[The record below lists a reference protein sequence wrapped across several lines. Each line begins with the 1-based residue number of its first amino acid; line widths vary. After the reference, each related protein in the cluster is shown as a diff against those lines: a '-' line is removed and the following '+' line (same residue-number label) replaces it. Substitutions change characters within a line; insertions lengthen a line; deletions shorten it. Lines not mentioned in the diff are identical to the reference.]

1 MTIAM
6 ANNSKTA
13 TAIVTPIIMI
23 EDEVLVCEMGDVV
36 VAAAMSVLDIISA
49 LETPIDN
56 NYNNYFH
63 KNRRTE

>member
-23 EDEVLVCEMGDVV
+23 EDEVLVCETWYVV
-36 VAAAMSVLDIISA
+36 VAAAMSVLDIISV

-56 NYNNYFH
+56 IYNNYFY
-63 KNRRTE
+63 KK

>member
-23 EDEVLVCEMGDVV
+23 EDEVLCEMGDVV
-36 VAAAMSVLDIISA
+36 VAAAMSVLDIISV

-56 NYNNYFH
+56 IYNNYF
-63 KNRRTE
+63 

>member
-56 NYNNYFH
+56 IYNNYFS
-63 KNRRTE
+63 

>member
-13 TAIVTPIIMI
+13 TAIVIPIIMI
-23 EDEVLVCEMGDVV
+23 EDEVLVCETGDVV
-36 VAAAMSVLDIISA
+36 VAAAMSVLDIISV

-56 NYNNYFH
+56 IYNNYFS
-63 KNRRTE
+63 